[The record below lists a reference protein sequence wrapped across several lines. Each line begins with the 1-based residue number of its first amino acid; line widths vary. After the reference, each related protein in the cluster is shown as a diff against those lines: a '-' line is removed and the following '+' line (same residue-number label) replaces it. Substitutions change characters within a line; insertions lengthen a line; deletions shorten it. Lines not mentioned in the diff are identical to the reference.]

1 MSRIR
6 RWKSRRSTTRGGGEE
21 RELGEGKRRE
31 EGVEGPGE
39 GEGKNLKEEK
49 QKKGEIG
56 GD

>member
-6 RWKSRRSTTRGGGEE
+6 RWKSRRSTARGGGEE

-39 GEGKNLKEEK
+39 GEGINLEVRKE
-49 QKKGEIG
+49 KKRERRRV
-56 GD
+56 

>member
-6 RWKSRRSTTRGGGEE
+6 RWKSRRSTARGGGEE

-39 GEGKNLKEEK
+39 GQGINLEEGK
-49 QKKGEIG
+49 QKKGERRG
-56 GD
+56 V